1 MGARPA
7 LRLRGELL
15 QPAGWSRWCCCWLV
29 PSVLLVLLLV
39 LLPVALLVSLK
50 LLAAPSPLD
59 PLALTFEQSVSLVA
73 LTFEHSVSLVL
84 MLVGLVV
91 SLALL
96 VLLCAAVC
104 RPARAAHAAH
114 AARAALLVL
123 MLVEPRVSMAL
134 MALLV
139 MPKSLGLLRLLH
151 VKLLLLRVK
160 LVLPCQSCPR

>member
-29 PSVLLVLLLV
+29 PFVLLVLLLV

-59 PLALTFEQSVSLVA
+59 TLALTFEQSVSLVA
-73 LTFEHSVSLVL
+73 LTFEQSVSLVL
-84 MLVGLVV
+84 MLVELLV

-104 RPARAAHAAH
+104 RAARAAHAAC
-114 AARAALLVL
+114 AVLLVL
-123 MLVEPRVSMAL
+123 MLVELRISMAL

-139 MPKSLGLLRLLH
+139 MPKSLVLLRLPL
-151 VKLLLLRVK
+151 VKLLLLRVE

>member
-59 PLALTFEQSVSLVA
+59 PLALTFEQSVS
-73 LTFEHSVSLVL
+73 FVL
-84 MLVGLVV
+84 MLVELLV

-104 RPARAAHAAH
+104 RAARAAHAA
-114 AARAALLVL
+114 RAVLLVL
-123 MLVEPRVSMAL
+123 MLVELRVSIAL

-139 MPKSLGLLRLLH
+139 MPKSLVLLRLPL
-151 VKLLLLRVK
+151 VKLLLLRVE

>member
-29 PSVLLVLLLV
+29 PFVLLVLLLV

-59 PLALTFEQSVSLVA
+59 TLALTFKQSVSLVALTFEQSVSLV
-73 LTFEHSVSLVL
+73 L
-84 MLVGLVV
+84 MLVELLV

-104 RPARAAHAAH
+104 RARAAHAAC
-114 AARAALLVL
+114 AGLLVL
-123 MLVEPRVSMAL
+123 MLVELRISMAL

-139 MPKSLGLLRLLH
+139 MPKSLVLLRLPL